1 VEHNGDNFCCLAVEA
16 FTTRILIESLNWD
29 LIKLIMK
36 NAVGDSIE
44 GGGLFLCSVLPARS

>member
-1 VEHNGDNFCCLAVEA
+1 MEHNGDNFCCLAVEA
-16 FTTRILIESLNWD
+16 FITRILIESLNWD

-44 GGGLFLCSVLPARS
+44 GGGLFLCSVLPTRS